1 MSWVFPKGCFLARLA
16 VKQSLKQAL
25 GSYWRHSVTQPQ
37 NLSMDMIHTFGK
49 AWLHQGMLGILVLL

>member
-49 AWLHQGMLGILVLL
+49 A